1 MIKTYQVYID
11 VPGDCEWEDI
21 DVKSMEIEAF
31 NCKDAH
37 RKAIREAQ
45 KRYSAF
51 YVWEV
56 IENDKL

>member
-1 MIKTYQVYID
+1 MKYQVYID
-11 VPGDCEWEDI
+11 VPSDCEWEDI

-37 RKAIREAQ
+37 RKAVEEAE
-45 KRYSAF
+45 KLYPDF

-56 IENDKL
+56 IENDAIN